1 MKSSWLFGVFS
12 GAVVL
17 GSIAGCIPGEEP
29 LGQRE
34 MDSIRAA
41 DSVAMQFHLETLVL
55 NCSNENDLIQRYG
68 IQSVKYD
75 TMWGAE
81 GFFSMGTILK
91 TEPESHIE
99 ITWQNEDLRAGIVS
113 VTLVSDQDWYGDSVA
128 SGKWRTQ
135 QGVHLGMSVQELQN
149 LNGRPFT
156 FSGFGWDY
164 AGVVT
169 DWQQGQLADK
179 GVAVQLSEGPYSGKL
194 TDEESAQLLG
204 DVSVQ
209 SDNPLV
215 KEFNPRVWSVSVA
228 K

>member
-1 MKSSWLFGVFS
+1 MLWLS
-12 GAVVL
+12 GLFTGAILL
-17 GSIAGCIPGEEP
+17 GLFAGCIPGEERMD
-29 LGQRE
+29 QRE
-34 MDSIRAA
+34 A
-41 DSVAMQFHLETLVL
+41 DSVRRADSIATQFHLETLVV
-55 NCSNENDLIQRYG
+55 NCSNENDLIERYG
-68 IQSVKYD
+68 AESVKYD

-99 ITWQNEDLRAGIVS
+99 ITWQNEKLRAGIVS
-113 VTLVSDQDWYGDSVA
+113 VTLVSDQDWYSDSVA
-128 SGKWRTQ
+128 SGKWKTQ
-135 QGVHLGMSVQELQN
+135 QGVQLGMSVQELQN

-169 DWQQGQLADK
+169 DWQQGQMENQ

-194 TDEESAQLLG
+194 TNEESAQLMG

-209 SDNPLV
+209 SDHPLV
-215 KEFNPRVWSVSVA
+215 KEFNPRVWSISVA